1 MSALLL
7 MRHGQATFGAAVYD
21 ALSPIGRAQADA
33 TGGWIAAHRP
43 TARIWSGPRQRHIET
58 AAAVA
63 RASGLP
69 AAAPGGAG
77 LDEFAEGEE
86 VLALGERL
94 GARLGARLG
103 ERLGDRLGEKLGV
116 ATPPGPDAAQRRIRL
131 YNQAIAAWAAGA
143 ASIGGRP
150 SFSGFRANVR
160 GWLDAAT
167 APGARGRTELV
178 VTSAGV
184 IAAVVCEVLDLPD
197 ARWLELLQSL
207 ANASLTE
214 IAFSPGR
221 RGLRSFNAHGHL
233 PPAQITLL

>member
-7 MRHGQATFGAAVYD
+7 MRHGQAAFGAAVYD

-86 VLALGERL
+86 VLA
-94 GARLGARLG
+94 LG

>member
-7 MRHGQATFGAAVYD
+7 MRHGQAAFGAAVYD
-21 ALSPIGRAQADA
+21 ALSPIGRAQAET

-86 VLALGERL
+86 VLALG
-94 GARLGARLG
+94 A
-103 ERLGDRLGEKLGV
+103 RLGDRLGEKLGV